1 MRINKINVITF
12 GCRLN
17 AYESEVMRT
26 IAQGIAPENTV
37 IINTCAV
44 TKEAERQASQAI
56 RKIRKKNPD
65 AFIIVTGC
73 AAQLCPERFAQMPEV
88 DRVLGNQEK
97 LIKKNFSCLSTE
109 KVNVAPGPI
118 NCLIPCAPLISFPG
132 KAKAF
137 LKIQNG
143 CNHFCTFC
151 ATRLARG
158 PSQSV
163 PMKSVLKQARHFIEN
178 GIKEIILTGIDIA
191 SYGQTLAYSPTLADL
206 IHDLLTKLPDLP
218 RLRISSIDSIEID
231 EKLFELLISKH
242 NIMPHLHLSL
252 QSGDN
257 TILSKMKRRH
267 TREEAIEICMKL
279 KQARPEL
286 VLVQILLLGFPER
299 LKKCFKI
306 HSNLVEECG
315 YYFFT
320 SFFLSSSSSWDTCST
335 NASTS
340 TLFDKRTNAAI

>member
-1 MRINKINVITF
+1 
-12 GCRLN
+12 
-17 AYESEVMRT
+17 
-26 IAQGIAPENTV
+26 
-37 IINTCAV
+37 
-44 TKEAERQASQAI
+44 
-56 RKIRKKNPD
+56 
-65 AFIIVTGC
+65 
-73 AAQLCPERFAQMPEV
+73 MPEV

-163 PMKSVLKQARHFIEN
+163 PMEDVLKQARHFIEN

-191 SYGQTLAYSPTLADL
+191 SYGRTLADAPTLADL

-242 NIMPHLHLSL
+242 SIMPHLHLSL

-279 KQARPEL
+279 KQARPEF
-286 VLVQILLLGFPER
+286 VFGADFIIGFPGETEKMFQNT
-299 LKKCFKI
+299 L
-306 HSNLVEECG
+306 NLVENAGITFLHLFSFSLRPGTLAAQMPQLPRSLIKERMLRFKEKKMQILQNHLKHCQKKKVQVLVEKNNKG
-315 YYFFT
+315 YSQDFT
-320 SFFLSSSSSWDTCST
+320 HVKFLQDIKDGSLIDGKVIGNTEDTLL
-335 NASTS
+335 ATS
-340 TLFDKRTNAAI
+340 LL